1 VTFDEWYL
9 ALSTRLQGY
18 AVQKFGIP
26 ADEAEE
32 IVHDVFLSFFAPR
45 KPIRS
50 ERSWFF
56 GAVSH
61 ACRDYLRKHGR
72 IVSDENLPMSSF
84 EPPYVARVTA
94 REMLRAIDPIH
105 AELLVMQFVN
115 GYTVKE
121 IAAQF
126 RRSVSWT
133 EKRLRR
139 ARREAAAVLGDDD
152 ETHRRPVGRRVRK
165 ADTFG
170 SAVARAPK
178 LRMICG
184 HVCFLRGTSLPR
196 THPRPAVLSAHRRA
210 ARQVR
215 GELSDAHGLLQNAA
229 GGA

>member
-32 IVHDVFLSFFAPR
+32 IVHDVFLSFLAPR

-61 ACRDYLRKHGR
+61 ACRDYLRKRGR
-72 IVSDENLPMSSF
+72 IVSDENLPLGSF
-84 EPPYVARVTA
+84 EPPYVARVAA

-139 ARREAAAVLGDDD
+139 ARREAAAVVGDDD
-152 ETHRRPVGRRVRK
+152 QTHRRLAGRRVRK
-165 ADTFG
+165 ADTFELLVVG
-170 SAVARAPK
+170 GWWLV
-178 LRMICG
+178 G
-184 HVCFLRGTSLPR
+184 E
-196 THPRPAVLSAHRRA
+196 RP
-210 ARQVR
+210 
-215 GELSDAHGLLQNAA
+215 
-229 GGA
+229 